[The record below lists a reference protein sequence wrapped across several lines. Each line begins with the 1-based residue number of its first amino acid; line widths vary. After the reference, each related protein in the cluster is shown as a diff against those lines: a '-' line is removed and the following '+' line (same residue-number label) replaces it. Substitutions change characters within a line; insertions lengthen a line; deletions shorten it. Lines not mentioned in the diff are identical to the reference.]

1 MTCEDLYRLPLS
13 DVQRLYSA
21 YCIIIDAIEYAAGGP
36 YNVGANGEYWSA
48 VKRRNMCRQVYNERF
63 AKEVPSGHGE

>member
-1 MTCEDLYRLPLS
+1 MTRDELQRVPLEM
-13 DVQRLYSA
+13 VQRLHDA
-21 YCIIIDAIEYAAGGP
+21 YGVIIDAIETAAGGP

-63 AKEVPSGHGE
+63 AKEVPYEER